1 MITLTDTQIEI
12 MGRPNF
18 KCALIAK
25 LLIGAGVYE
34 DKAKKAEYEQAVY
47 IHWSLGLVEQHG
59 ADKWQ
64 DAADGILTTIV
75 KNLDDTPGGHDA
87 TA

>member
-1 MITLTDTQIEI
+1 MIILDDTQIEI

-18 KCALIAK
+18 RCALIAK

-34 DKAKKAEYEQAVY
+34 DKAQKAEYEQAVF
-47 IHWSLGLVEQHG
+47 IHWALGLVEQHG

-64 DAADGILTTIV
+64 AVADGILTTIV
-75 KNLDDTPGGHDA
+75 KNIDDTPGAHDA
-87 TA
+87 KT